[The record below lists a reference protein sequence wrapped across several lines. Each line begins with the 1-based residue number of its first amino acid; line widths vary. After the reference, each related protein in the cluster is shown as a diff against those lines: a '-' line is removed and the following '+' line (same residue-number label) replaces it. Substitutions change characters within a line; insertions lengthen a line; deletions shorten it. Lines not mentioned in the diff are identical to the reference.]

1 MSVPSQFQQ
10 CRSGWCPQ
18 TESLAFPDGLCGRL
32 KRGMGVNVW
41 EVRTTQV
48 PAQHEIQH
56 EEAVFIIL
64 ECITH
69 VDDEWVIDLKNS
81 GGGGRWEAA

>member
-1 MSVPSQFQQ
+1 
-10 CRSGWCPQ
+10 
-18 TESLAFPDGLCGRL
+18 
-32 KRGMGVNVW
+32 MGVNVW

-69 VDDEWVIDLKNS
+69 VDDEWVIDL
-81 GGGGRWEAA
+81 